1 MSSKGI
7 SLGSGLFGLAV
18 LSLLGSF
25 YYQNSATPEF
35 AMTLGI
41 GSAFLFGVS
50 WLIQSNSHKNHLSKL
65 DTDEQFKSVWEEFGR
80 SSDDYNRKFDDVER
94 NVDDRVAEV
103 WRSIHKLED
112 TCCDKNSC
120 RSKVCKKEILNE
132 G

>member
-7 SLGSGLFGLAV
+7 SLGSGLFGLGV

-25 YYQNSATPEF
+25 YYQNSTTPEY

-41 GSAFLFGVS
+41 ASAFLFGVS

-65 DTDEQFKSVWEEFGR
+65 DTDEGFRSVWDEFGR
-80 SSDDYNRKFDDVER
+80 SSDDYNRQIDDTKRDVDER
-94 NVDDRVAEV
+94 IAEV

-112 TCCDKNSC
+112 TCCDKNSY
-120 RSKVCKKEILNE
+120 RGKVCKKEILNE